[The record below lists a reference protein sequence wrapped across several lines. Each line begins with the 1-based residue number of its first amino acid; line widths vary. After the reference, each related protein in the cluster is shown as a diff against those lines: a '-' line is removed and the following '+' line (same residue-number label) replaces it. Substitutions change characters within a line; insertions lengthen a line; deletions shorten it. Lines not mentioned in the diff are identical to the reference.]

1 MFAKVLV
8 SAAMAVGSSVGA
20 AAPASA
26 EDENVFGTL
35 TCSCWQTAPPAG
47 SDLSEINRG
56 LRSAHSAEL
65 ARPTT
70 PIEHR

>member
-8 SAAMAVGSSVGA
+8 STALAVGSCVGA
-20 AAPASA
+20 VAPASA
-26 EDENVFGTL
+26 EDENVFGGL
-35 TCSCWQTAPPAG
+35 TCSCSQTAPSAG
-47 SDLSEINRG
+47 SLLSEINRG
-56 LRSAHSAEL
+56 LQSAHSAGL